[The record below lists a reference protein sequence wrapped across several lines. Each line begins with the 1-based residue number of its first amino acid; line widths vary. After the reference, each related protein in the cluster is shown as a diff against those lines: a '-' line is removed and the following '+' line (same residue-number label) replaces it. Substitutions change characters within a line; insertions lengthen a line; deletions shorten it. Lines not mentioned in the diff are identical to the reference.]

1 MRITRA
7 HAKRAYRS
15 VKDGLRTVS
24 SLIEKTAHVY
34 ALTQPLLQQSFDTRD
49 MDDGLMAAYA
59 SYQKSRG
66 FAHQLDAVVSN

>member
-49 MDDGLMAAYA
+49 MDDGLKAAYA
-59 SYQKSRG
+59 SYQKSRD